1 VGRRCGCLAAA
12 TGCAVALRGIIGL
25 IPGWFQG
32 PGIVH
37 VSASEFIDV
46 FLLGGVLPGE
56 QGTLLLTGIFALAAM
71 TVIRALR

>member
-1 VGRRCGCLAAA
+1 VWCLAAA